1 MLEKKEIKERV
12 KGLEPLL
19 RIGKNGLSEG
29 IIKEI
34 KKMVRVRP
42 LLKIKM
48 LQNIIEGKDRK
59 EFAKEIAEK
68 TGSVLVEV
76 IGHVVVLK
84 RKD

>member
-1 MLEKKEIKERV
+1 MLEKKEIKEKA

-29 IIKEI
+29 MIKEI